1 MHDYSRLIFT
11 ICYSMTHDYF
21 EAEDLAQET
30 FLAAARN
37 LDHFRGDNPK
47 PWLTTIAANKC
58 RDYLKSAARRIAP
71 SEDSML
77 ETLGHVPSPER
88 EVENRNVEEILF
100 ELCKSLKEPYRE
112 VAVRHFCR
120 QESASEIADSLH
132 MNLKTVQTRLYRAR
146 AMLKIKWKEDIT

>member
-1 MHDYSRLIFT
+1 MHDYSCLIFT

-37 LDHFRGDNPK
+37 LDRFHGDNLK

-58 RDYLKSAARRIAP
+58 RDYLKSAARRISP
-71 SEDSML
+71 SEDSTL
-77 ETLGHVPSPER
+77 EALGHVPSPEY
-88 EVENRNVEEILF
+88 EVENRNVAETLYQ
-100 ELCKSLKEPYRE
+100 LCNSLKEPYRE

-120 QESASEIADSLH
+120 QESAADIADTL
-132 MNLKTVQTRLYRAR
+132 NVNPKTIQTRLYRAR
-146 AMLKIKWKEDIT
+146 AMLKIKWKEDVT